1 MDGRAAYGF
10 EARAYA
16 APDIEIVEAF
26 CDRLDLDCIMTTPL
40 LRKLAERSSS
50 PVYFRY
56 DHTLTVIGP
65 SCPGRSPDRSN
76 RRGAAESERE
86 LRIPEIKAVAG
97 R

>member
-1 MDGRAAYGF
+1 VDGRAAYGF

-56 DHTLTVIGP
+56 DHTLTVIGHHALTDHLIDQIAAAL
-65 SCPGRSPDRSN
+65 RKA
-76 RRGAAESERE
+76 RGN
-86 LRIPEIKAVAG
+86 
-97 R
+97 

>member
-26 CDRLDLDCIMTTPL
+26 CDRLELDCIMTTPL

-56 DHTLTVIGP
+56 DHTLTDHLIDQIAAAL
-65 SCPGRSPDRSN
+65 RKA
-76 RRGAAESERE
+76 RGN
-86 LRIPEIKAVAG
+86 
-97 R
+97 